1 MLEWAE
7 ETGESIAF
15 SLSQNKSVIGRRL
28 FRGYVCGGFKGDARV
43 IGAVLIFAVFTG
55 LSPKINL

>member
-15 SLSQNKSVIGRRL
+15 SLSQNKSVMATGLLGRL
-28 FRGYVCGGFKGDARV
+28 F
-43 IGAVLIFAVFTG
+43 L
-55 LSPKINL
+55 